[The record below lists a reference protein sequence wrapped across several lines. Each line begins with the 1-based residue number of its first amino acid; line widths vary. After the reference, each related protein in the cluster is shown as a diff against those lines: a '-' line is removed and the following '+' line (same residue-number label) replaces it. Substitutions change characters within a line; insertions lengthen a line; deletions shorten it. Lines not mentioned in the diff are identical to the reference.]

1 MTKLTREQRLE
12 IYELRK
18 KGESISNLSKVYNIS
33 ADKIWY
39 LIRLIDM
46 HGYNILRKDKNNY
59 YSPKLKLEAIDR
71 VLIQNEKIS

>member
-59 YSPKLKLEAIDR
+59 YSPKLKQEAIDR